1 MKAKIEA
8 TLSPSNTISAEVGDI
23 FWVKSQMSRY
33 LVIVTITENGYQLTS
48 LDDGARWSGECV
60 DLDEVNGQL
69 LASEAQPANVKIVN
83 A

>member
-23 FWVKSQMSRY
+23 FWVKSQMGRY

>member
-23 FWVKSQMSRY
+23 FWVKSQMGRY

-69 LASEAQPANVKIVN
+69 LASETRPANVKIVN

>member
-23 FWVKSQMSRY
+23 FWVKSQMGRY

-69 LASEAQPANVKIVN
+69 LAFEAQPANVKIVN

>member
-23 FWVKSQMSRY
+23 FWVKSQMGRY

-69 LASEAQPANVKIVN
+69 LASEARPANVKIVN

>member
-23 FWVKSQMSRY
+23 FWVKGQMGRY

>member
-8 TLSPSNTISAEVGDI
+8 TLSPSNTISAEAGDI
-23 FWVKSQMSRY
+23 FWVKSQMGRY

-69 LASEAQPANVKIVN
+69 LAFEAQPANVKIVN